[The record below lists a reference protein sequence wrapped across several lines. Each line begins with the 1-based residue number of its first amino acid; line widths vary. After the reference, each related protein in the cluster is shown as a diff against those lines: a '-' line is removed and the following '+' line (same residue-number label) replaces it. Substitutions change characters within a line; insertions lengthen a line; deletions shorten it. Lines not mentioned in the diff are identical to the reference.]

1 MDRTL
6 LERAAAVKLAV
17 FDVDGVFTD
26 GRLYYGADGVELK
39 AFHTRDGHGIKRLHA
54 AGIRTAVISGRESA
68 AVARRMAELGVGDVY
83 QGCTDKLAALR
94 DLLARHGLDAAACA
108 AVGDDLPDLPLL
120 EAAGFAVA
128 VADAHPDLVQ
138 AADWTTP
145 HPGGH
150 GAVRDVADLL
160 LEARGAQTPAANEG

>member
-1 MDRTL
+1 MDEAVL
-6 LERAAAVKLAV
+6 KRAAAIEMVV

-26 GRLYYGADGVELK
+26 GRFYYGPDDIELK

-54 AGIRTAVISGRESA
+54 AGIRTAVISGRESV
-68 AVARRMAELGVGDVY
+68 AVTRRMRELHVGDII
-83 QGCTDKLAALR
+83 QNRSDKLPVFEE
-94 DLLARHGLDAAACA
+94 LLARHHIEAAHCA

-128 VADAHPDLVQ
+128 VADAHPDIRS
-138 AADWTTP
+138 AAHWVTP
-145 HPGGH
+145 TPGGH

-160 LEARGAQTPAANEG
+160 LAAR